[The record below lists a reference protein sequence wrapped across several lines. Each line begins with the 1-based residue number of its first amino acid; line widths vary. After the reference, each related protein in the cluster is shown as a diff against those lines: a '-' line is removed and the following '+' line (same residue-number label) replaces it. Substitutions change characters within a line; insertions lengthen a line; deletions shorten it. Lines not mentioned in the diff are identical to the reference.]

1 MGFLPR
7 FGIALAFNQTYDN
20 EAMKWLLIPTALVM
34 ILSGCGS
41 LPQLAIVTPTPV
53 VAPTETPAPTPLP
66 TSTPMMS
73 SAPPTQIRCIM
84 GEKDRSVLIV
94 VRSTPALAEQSALND
109 VCTPG
114 GRMGPTWIPQSLIA
128 PMDDYTLI
136 CQGGISQTQVN
147 ASVWAIKSD
156 PTAPGRAY
164 NGCHAFSNVTY
175 PVAP

>member
-1 MGFLPR
+1 MKRLPILGAATL
-7 FGIALAFNQTYDN
+7 F
-20 EAMKWLLIPTALVM
+20 
-34 ILSGCGS
+34 LSGCGS

-53 VAPTETPAPTPLP
+53 IAPTETPAPTPLP

-114 GRMGPTWIPQSLIA
+114 GQMGPTWIPQSLIA

-147 ASVWAIKSD
+147 ASVWASKTD

-164 NGCHAFSNVTY
+164 NGCHFLANVTY
-175 PVAP
+175 AVTP